1 MGFLPPP
8 LFFLSLGTFLAPS
21 YIMKKQIDRTPAKPF
36 CLEMAFVLVFQAIT
50 FQKQIFFMILNIE
63 Q

>member
-1 MGFLPPP
+1 
-8 LFFLSLGTFLAPS
+8 
-21 YIMKKQIDRTPAKPF
+21 MKKQIDRTPAKPF

>member
-1 MGFLPPP
+1 
-8 LFFLSLGTFLAPS
+8 
-21 YIMKKQIDRTPAKPF
+21 MKKRKDYTLSKPF

-50 FQKQIFFMILNIE
+50 VQKQIFFMILNTK